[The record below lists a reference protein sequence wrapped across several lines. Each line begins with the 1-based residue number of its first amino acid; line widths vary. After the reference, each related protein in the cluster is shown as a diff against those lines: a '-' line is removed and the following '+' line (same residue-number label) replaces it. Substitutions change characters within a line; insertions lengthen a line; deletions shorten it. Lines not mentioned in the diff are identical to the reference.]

1 MKAAIYTSEEVFI
14 ESSLDGERLD
24 QALGKLFDG
33 FSRSYFQYLIEN
45 QLVTVNGS
53 LKKKREKVKVGD
65 RIEVQFA
72 DSPELSLDP
81 EDIPLEI
88 LYEDEDIIA
97 INKSNDMVVH
107 PAPGNPRHTLAN
119 ALLFRL
125 KSLPEID
132 GASLRP
138 GIVHRL
144 DKETSG
150 VILVAKT
157 ERAHR
162 KLVEL
167 FQLRQMAK
175 TYMAICIGSP
185 KNQEIDLPIGRHPTK
200 RKEMA
205 VIEDGKKAKTTIISL
220 KSNGKLT
227 LIEAHPYTG
236 RTHQIRVHLKAIG
249 HPILGDSVYG
259 LSRLNQE
266 YGEEKQLLHAHKIA
280 FIHPFLNQPICI
292 EAPLPPPFKK
302 WQEKL

>member
-1 MKAAIYTSEEVFI
+1 MKAAIYTSEEALI
-14 ESSLDGERLD
+14 ETSLDGERLD
-24 QALGKLFDG
+24 QALVRLFEG

-45 QLVTVNGS
+45 QLVTVNG
-53 LKKKREKVKVGD
+53 LFKKKREKVKNGD
-65 RIEVQFA
+65 KIEVHFA
-72 DSPELSLDP
+72 DSEELSLEP
-81 EDIPLEI
+81 EDLPLEV

-125 KSLPEID
+125 KSLPQVD

-167 FQLRQMAK
+167 FQTRQITK
-175 TYMAICIGSP
+175 TYLAICIGSP
-185 KNQEIDLPIGRHPTK
+185 KNQQIDLAIGRHPTK

-205 VIEDGKKAKTTIISL
+205 ILEDGKKAQTTIISL
-220 KSNGKLT
+220 KSNGKLS
-227 LIEAHPYTG
+227 LIEAKPYTG

-249 HPILGDSVYG
+249 HPILGDSLYG
-259 LSRLNQE
+259 IAKMNLE
-266 YGEEKQLLHAHKIA
+266 YSEEKQLLHAYKIA
-280 FIHPFLNQPICI
+280 FIHPFSKEAVCI
-292 EAPLPPPFKK
+292 EAPIPFSIKN
-302 WQEKL
+302 WEEKL